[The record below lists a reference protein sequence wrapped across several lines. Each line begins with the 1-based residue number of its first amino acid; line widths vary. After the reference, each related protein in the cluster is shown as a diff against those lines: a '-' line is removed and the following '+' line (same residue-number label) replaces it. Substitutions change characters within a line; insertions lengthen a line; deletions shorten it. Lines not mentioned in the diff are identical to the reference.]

1 MGAVKRPADGPG
13 KVLIIGGGIANFT
26 DVAKTFTGIIRALRE
41 EVAVLLE
48 HRVSVW
54 VRRGGPNY
62 QEGLAK
68 MADVGK
74 ALGVPMHV
82 YGPETHITAIV
93 PLALG
98 VEEEGTGGAAA
109 GGAEAG
115 AAGAPRTGTGSP
127 RPVAFGGAGTGVS
140 PSRAAAAPPPL
151 PLDVDSQ
158 IERVLEVPGEA
169 RGGVEARPAAL
180 IDPLPP
186 PPPPPPPP
194 LPSADVASAALFHPG
209 TRAVVYG
216 MQQRAVQGM
225 LDFDWLCKRA
235 TPSVAA
241 MVFPFSGEGGW
252 EDGGW
257 GGRTGRSP
265 CPLQATTT

>member
-98 VEEEGTGGAAA
+98 VEEEAKGEAAS
-109 GGAEAG
+109 GGAEAQ
-115 AAGAPRTGTGSP
+115 AAAPRTGTGSP
-127 RPVAFGGAGTGVS
+127 RPVAFGSGGAATGAS
-140 PSRAAAAPPPL
+140 PSRGAAPPPL
-151 PLDVDSQ
+151 PPDADSQ
-158 IERVLEVPGEA
+158 IERVLEVPGES
-169 RGGVEARPAAL
+169 RGGE
-180 IDPLPP
+180 
-186 PPPPPPPP
+186 
-194 LPSADVASAALFHPG
+194 G
-209 TRAVVYG
+209 TGDSQIELV
-216 MQQRAVQGM
+216 
-225 LDFDWLCKRA
+225 W
-235 TPSVAA
+235 
-241 MVFPFSGEGGW
+241 
-252 EDGGW
+252 
-257 GGRTGRSP
+257 
-265 CPLQATTT
+265 